1 MLQQLP
7 STPTATSR
15 AQRSHFQPSQPHT
28 SPRGPHNHSRE
39 GPALHGHRG
48 VPAPQRTHG
57 PTAHP
62 RPHTALPCP
71 ALLVTVRAHG
81 GLGGAEPTWGSQQP
95 SSAAAQSEG
104 PHRAAQRWDHRSGAG
119 SAAPGAAFGT
129 RTDTGSRHREPSLTA
144 GTGPPAPLNQN
155 QDCRP
160 ASLTARTWQRDHSSG
175 TPWNQEQNRVQG
187 SFALNQDRSTRPPSL
202 TARTGVPG
210 ALRTRIRAPGALTWN
225 PGSSTRPPSLT
236 TRTTAQ
242 RPLTQ
247 NQDQST
253 GTTALGPL
261 RTRTGLQDPLH
272 TTRTGAL
279 GSQLRDHSKPGQQ
292 HQASLTQNQDQS
304 NGTTALGPLR
314 TRMGLHASLMQ
325 NQDRSTRPLS
335 LRTGVLGHLNQN
347 QDPGTGTTALRP
359 LRTTI

>member
-175 TPWNQEQNRVQG
+175 TPRNQEQNRVQG

-210 ALRTRIRAPGALTWN
+210 ALRTRIRAPGPLTWN
-225 PGSSTRPPSLT
+225 PGSSTRPPSL
-236 TRTTAQ
+236 
-242 RPLTQ
+242 
-247 NQDQST
+247 
-253 GTTALGPL
+253 
-261 RTRTGLQDPLH
+261 RTRTWTVGSQRWDPSEPGQGSGTPHLQPGPGHRDPSEPGPGLQAPL
-272 TTRTGAL
+272 
-279 GSQLRDHSKPGQQ
+279 
-292 HQASLTQNQDQS
+292 
-304 NGTTALGPLR
+304 
-314 TRMGLHASLMQ
+314 
-325 NQDRSTRPLS
+325 
-335 LRTGVLGHLNQN
+335 
-347 QDPGTGTTALRP
+347 
-359 LRTTI
+359 